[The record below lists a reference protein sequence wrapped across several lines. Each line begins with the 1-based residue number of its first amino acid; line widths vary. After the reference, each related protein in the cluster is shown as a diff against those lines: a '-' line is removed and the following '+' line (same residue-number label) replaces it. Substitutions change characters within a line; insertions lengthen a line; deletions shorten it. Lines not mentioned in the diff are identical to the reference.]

1 MGLAQKRFTGKKG
14 LICFIVVV
22 SLVSCSFVSSGGVFL
37 LERVVVQNA
46 ILEIIWVVGG

>member
-1 MGLAQKRFTGKKG
+1 MIHLFY
-14 LICFIVVV
+14 CVCIVSFVN
-22 SLVSCSFVSSGGVFL
+22 FVSSGGVFL

>member
-14 LICFIVVV
+14 FICSVVFV
-22 SLVSCSFVSSGGVFL
+22 LLVSCSLFSSGGVFL